1 MDKEKRTTQ
10 GKYIF
15 IAIAVCLLVLTAVSV
30 FMAVRDNKMHEE
42 YLELYQEANRVFEE
56 QEYLHAEQYYREL
69 LQIYPDSYILELK
82 LSICAL
88 QLENRTGALRHAKR
102 ALELHP
108 LLATDPEFM
117 NILVYCYEYFG
128 DDVNLKLIEDY
139 QSGYVGA

>member
-1 MDKEKRTTQ
+1 MNKEKLTTQ

-30 FMAVRDNKMHEE
+30 FMAVRDNKRHEE

-56 QEYLHAEQYYREL
+56 QEYLYAEQYYREL

-128 DDVNLKLIEDY
+128 DDVNLKLIENY
-139 QSGYVGA
+139 QSGYVDT